1 MVLELI
7 VPRLAQDLL
16 GVLQSKLLYF
26 GFIDGVKAY
35 NQVRHA
41 RALKSQETHPPAAPL
56 LYISDNPGIEQDSL
70 DLVVVLYER
79 RGVCSGEI
87 LEET

>member
-1 MVLELI
+1 MSFELQVI
-7 VPRLAQDLL
+7 FGLTHATTSSETFAFPLA
-16 GVLQSKLLYF
+16 S
-26 GFIDGVKAY
+26 
-35 NQVRHA
+35 
-41 RALKSQETHPPAAPL
+41 PL